1 MPGAPAAAASSSPCA
16 RFTPTPLGAPG
27 SFLGLSLL
35 AQSEEHP
42 AVPWSLSVQ
51 SPGAA
56 SGSCGWNSR
65 GREGADQEASCAD
78 ADVSVYLSRAGAGTR
93 LSCLLP
99 WAFPWFLGASLLKP
113 FPPPM
118 GPLLGVPPPLS
129 HSSFSSPLPSPT
141 SLFCEN
147 LSTAAALRLSCTKG
161 PPFTRTA
168 CALAG
173 LAPLV
178 LVASL
183 EVRLPSQR
191 APADNTC

>member
-113 FPPPM
+113 FPPPT
-118 GPLLGVPPPLS
+118 GPLLGVPPPLCS
-129 HSSFSSPLPSPT
+129 PGPPPVSLFPERLSSGQKAAFLPGHSYLPGPTSPRPHQESSPLDH
-141 SLFCEN
+141 SLLLLC
-147 LSTAAALRLSCTKG
+147 
-161 PPFTRTA
+161 
-168 CALAG
+168 
-173 LAPLV
+173 
-178 LVASL
+178 
-183 EVRLPSQR
+183 
-191 APADNTC
+191 